1 MGSEV
6 GNAQKRELSVKCRG
20 FTLVELLVVMAIIA
34 VLVALLLPA
43 IQRARE
49 TARVTQCRNN
59 LKQIALAAHSF
70 HNEFN
75 RLPPGYLGHPDS
87 QQPIASDPDHP
98 FICVLAHLLPYLEQ
112 NNVHRLIDPDQLQL
126 DNLGEPKWFS
136 VSGSWTAAQTRMA
149 MFECPSVNLYG
160 TEHVASRK
168 HCYPNTMEAYA
179 FLQTDLGSIELG
191 RTAYAGSMGYLGD
204 VIAHAKYKGPFTD
217 RSQTRFR
224 DIRDGTSNTI
234 LFGEVNGYVD
244 GSTHQMAL
252 SSSWMGAGVM
262 PTAWG
267 LGGPPVWYQF
277 GSMHDG
283 IVQFAMADG
292 SVTSLSE
299 SIDFD
304 TYIYLSGMIDGHR
317 IDQ

>member
-1 MGSEV
+1 MGSDF
-6 GNAQKRELSVKCRG
+6 GPARKREWRADRRG
-20 FTLVELLVVMAIIA
+20 FTLVELLVVMAVIA
-34 VLVALLLPA
+34 VLLALLLPA

-49 TARVTQCRNN
+49 SARVTQCRNN

-75 RLPPGYLGHPDS
+75 RLPPGYLGHSDA

-98 FICVLAHLLPYLEQ
+98 FICVLAHLLPYIEQ
-112 NNVHRLIDPDQLQL
+112 SNVHRLINDNQFQL
-126 DNLGEPKWFS
+126 DVYGEPKWFA
-136 VSGSWTAAQTRMA
+136 VSGTWTAAQTKIA
-149 MFECPSVNLYG
+149 VFECPSVNLYG
-160 TEHVASRK
+160 TENVASRK
-168 HCYPNTMEAYA
+168 HCYPDTMEAYA
-179 FLQTDLGSIELG
+179 FLQSDLGAIELG

-204 VIAHAKYKGPFTD
+204 VTAHVKYKGPFTD

-234 LFGEVNGYVD
+234 LFGEVNGSIDVATNQLD
-244 GSTHQMAL
+244 ISD
-252 SSSWMGAGVM
+252 SWMGAGVM

-267 LGGPPVWYQF
+267 LGGPPAWYRF
-277 GSMHDG
+277 GSMHTD

-292 SVTSLSE
+292 SVTSLST

-304 TYIYLSGMIDGHR
+304 TFIYLSGMIDGHR
-317 IDQ
+317 ISQ